1 MDWPTVPVETTG
13 PADFRPPF
21 CPWRECPQHRPSARA
36 IARFHRHGHYRKR
49 SSPDPIPRFRCCACR
64 RTCSLQTFSCT
75 YYLKRPELGPPI
87 AAALE
92 GGSAHRQ
99 IARSLRCAPSTVT
112 HRAARLGRH
121 ALLLLDHALQTGP
134 PLDEPL
140 VVDHFETFAFSQ
152 DFPFGVATL
161 VGARSWFVYGLD
173 PAPHEPGGS
182 PRRRSQADPPDR
194 RGGYRASFAR
204 VLDAALRLTRPSS
217 PLHLLTDGH
226 EAYLDALERHRARH
240 RIRHHRFPNPKGRRK
255 GVPRT
260 PEMRRRDAAMFPV
273 DLLHRLFRHTCAH
286 HRRET
291 IAFGRRL
298 NALMERLFLTA
309 VWRNF
314 VKRRSERKPR
324 PPVTPAM
331 RRGLT
336 DAPWSWE
343 RVLAQRL
350 FPTRTRLSAT
360 WQEIYDR
367 LWVTPAVGH
376 NREHALLRAY

>member
-1 MDWPTVPVETTG
+1 MDWPAVPVE
-13 PADFRPPF
+13 AMDAAEFHPPF
-21 CPWRECPQHRPSARA
+21 CPWSDCEQHGRSEGSS
-36 IARFHRHGHYRKR
+36 ARFHRHGHYRKP
-49 SSPDPIPRFRCCACR
+49 SSGERVPRFRCCTCR
-64 RTCSLQTFSCT
+64 RTCSRQTFSCT

-99 IARSLRCAPSTVT
+99 IARSLRCSRSTVT

-121 ALLLLDHALQTGP
+121 ALLLLDRALNAGP

-152 DFPFGVATL
+152 DFPFGVATA

-182 PRRRSQADPPDR
+182 PRRRSRADRPDR
-194 RGGYRASFAR
+194 RGGYRASFSR
-204 VLDAALRLTRPSS
+204 VLDAALRLTPRPAT
-217 PLHLLTDGH
+217 LRLLTDGH
-226 EAYLDALERHRARH
+226 EAYADAIDHHEGRS
-240 RIRHHRFPNPKGRRK
+240 RIQHLRFPNPKGRRK
-255 GVPRT
+255 GAPRT

-273 DLLHRLFRHTCAH
+273 DLLHGLLRHTCAH

-309 VWRNF
+309 AWRNF
-314 VKRRSERKPR
+314 VKLRSERKPR
-324 PPVTPAM
+324 PAITPAM
-331 RRGLT
+331 RRGLA
-336 DAPWSWE
+336 DAPWSWD

-367 LWVTPAVGH
+367 LWITPAVGR
-376 NREHALLRAY
+376 NRRHSLLRAY